1 MLKFGQNFEIPT
13 KIFFLAG
20 LIYEKPLKK
29 GEMKRNWKLPVL
41 SLVAGFMLLSLLNVQ
56 AQDEEPLTDEELKKY
71 ALVMDYAEQEKE
83 RLKTDYNELIQAE
96 ELMDGGRRFKEL
108 NAAGGDE
115 AKLAE
120 IEATPEEIEVFNKI
134 VAANND
140 NIAAFKEAYTA
151 KIKDSEQ
158 LGAGLYNRITK
169 ELKSDEELK
178 SRYEAILETV
188 QNDRMAAEE
197 EMEDAEASTDSE

>member
-1 MLKFGQNFEIPT
+1 
-13 KIFFLAG
+13 
-20 LIYEKPLKK
+20 
-29 GEMKRNWKLPVL
+29 MKRNWKLPVL
-41 SLVAGFMLLSLLNVQ
+41 SLVAGLMLLSFLNVQ

-83 RLKTDYNELIQAE
+83 RLKNDYNELIQAE

-108 NAAGGDE
+108 SAAGGDE

-140 NIAAFKEAYTA
+140 NIAAFKEAYTE

-188 QNDRMAAEE
+188 QNERIAAEE